1 MSVRL
6 GSACL
11 ALIVGLLTAAS
22 SAFAGDK
29 IDAEVLN
36 FSDQDR
42 WVQVTDMICNEVL
55 YKDKLGAQTKLP
67 VTLCT
72 DDSGHAQVQ
81 FYIRIGCTKN
91 QTIVKKDIVEG
102 QTVSF

>member
-1 MSVRL
+1 MSIRF
-6 GSACL
+6 GGACL
-11 ALIVGLLTAAS
+11 ALIAGLLAAPS
-22 SAFAGDK
+22 SAFAADR
-29 IDAEVLN
+29 INAEVLN

-42 WVQVTDMICNEVL
+42 WVQVTDMVCNEVL

-67 VTLCT
+67 VNLCT
-72 DDSGHAQVQ
+72 DESGHAQVQ

-91 QTIVKKDIVEG
+91 QTILKKDIVEG

>member
-1 MSVRL
+1 MSIRL
-6 GSACL
+6 GGACL
-11 ALIVGLLTAAS
+11 AVIVGLMAAVS
-22 SAFAGDK
+22 SASAGDK
-29 IDAEVLN
+29 INAEVLN

-67 VTLCT
+67 VSLCT
-72 DDSGHAQVQ
+72 DDTGHAKLQ

-91 QTIVKKDIVEG
+91 QTIIKKDIVEG